1 MITRINNKNIKN
13 AEAIREIFQLSY
25 SIESRLLNAIDFPPL
40 NRSISQFT
48 NCESEFHVYKNNDKI
63 IGVIETKNIQ
73 NKIHIQSLVVHPE
86 YFRRGIGSKLV
97 QFTINNNI
105 QQIFTV
111 ETGVKNLP
119 AVKLYENFGFIEIDQ
134 WDTDHGV
141 RKIKFKKIK

>member
-25 SIESRLLNAIDFPPL
+25 SIEARLLNAIDFPPL

-73 NKIHIQSLVVHPE
+73 NKIHIQSLVVHPG

-97 QFTINNNI
+97 QFTIKNNI